1 MFSQQTRYKQLIL
14 FLGDFLIIICSLY
27 LSVFIRFLN
36 YINVIDIYTGAT
48 LFFIFAYHMLFYI
61 FDLYNLSLPFK
72 SAAFFSRLL
81 LAVIIATLVVAI
93 SFYLFPSWKF
103 GRGIYLINVILIFS
117 LTYSWRLAFHVF
129 FSIVD
134 RPKNIA
140 IVGAGYAGETI
151 CNILNDNNDYVIK
164 SIFDDNPDKLNENIY
179 SYPVTGPTSQI
190 SELAEKGEIDSVV
203 IAVIHDR
210 NPELLNTIIHAKMNG
225 VEIYDMASLYE
236 ELTGKLPVLHLT
248 HGWMAYTPFHGIR
261 RGLYTSRMKKI
272 IDICLSITG
281 LILAS
286 PLMLITAVAIKID
299 TKGPVLYRQKRVGFN
314 ERIYDLIKF
323 RSMAGDAEIH
333 GAFWAQENDSRI
345 TRIGN
350 IIRKTRF
357 DEIPQLWN
365 ILKGDMSLIGP
376 RPERPEFVK
385 KLEDEIPFYTFRH
398 AVKPGITGWAQVNY
412 RYGASK
418 DDTIEKLQY
427 DLFYIKNLSV
437 FLDLQILF
445 KTLRVILFRKG
456 AR

>member
-1 MFSQQTRYKQLIL
+1 MFNQQTRYKQLIL
-14 FLGDFLIIICSLY
+14 FLGDFFIIIFSLY

-36 YINVIDIYTGAT
+36 YINVIDIYTVAT
-48 LFFIFAYHMLFYI
+48 LFSIFAYHTLFYI
-61 FDLYNLSLPFK
+61 FDLYNLSFTFK
-72 SAAFFSRLL
+72 STAYFARVLS
-81 LAVIIATLVVAI
+81 AVVIATLLVAI
-93 SFYLFPSWKF
+93 PFYFFPTWKF
-103 GRGIYLINVILIFS
+103 GRGIYLINVVLIFS
-117 LTYSWRLAFHVF
+117 LSYSWRLAFRVF
-129 FSIVD
+129 FFIVD
-134 RPKNIA
+134 KPKKIA
-140 IVGAGYAGETI
+140 IAGAGYAGETI
-151 CNILNDNNDYVIK
+151 CNILKGNSAYIIK
-164 SIFDDNPDKLNENIY
+164 SIYDDNPGKLNKQING
-179 SYPVTGPTSQI
+179 YPVSGTTSEI
-190 SELAEKGEIDSVV
+190 SKLAETGEIDAVV

-261 RGLYTSRMKKI
+261 KGLYTSRIKKI
-272 IDICLSITG
+272 FDMCLSVTG

-286 PLMLITAVAIKID
+286 PLMLIIAMAIKID

-323 RSMAGDAEIH
+323 RSMTGDAEIH
-333 GAFWAQENDSRI
+333 GTFWAQENDPRV

-376 RPERPEFVK
+376 RPERPEFVQ

-412 RYGASK
+412 KYGASK

-445 KTLRVILFRKG
+445 KTLRVIMFREG